1 MSYRKL
7 EVWRLAH
14 DVVNDIH
21 KMTLN
26 ELPKFEMHETG
37 SQIRRS
43 SKSVKSNIVE
53 GYGRRNYKQDFIK
66 FLIYSLSSNDETID
80 HLETLYETGSL
91 KNKILYN
98 TLHTKIDLL
107 GKKLNKFIQSVEKGH
122 NVSSSDKYKINSR
135 NTTINTPEIKH
146 PATSIKNPVKRCNW
160 CGDDSLYVKY
170 HDEEWGVP
178 VHDDRV
184 HFEMLVLEGAQA
196 GLSWIT
202 VLRKRENYRKA
213 FNDFDVNT
221 VAKYSEKKIEKLLQ
235 NPGIIRNRLKVR
247 SAVTNA
253 QAFIKVQEE
262 FGSFDKYIW
271 QFVNN
276 KPIVNKWK
284 KMTDIPATSKE
295 SDALSKD
302 LKKRGF
308 KFVGSTIMYAHMQ
321 SIGMVNDHITSCFR
335 YNEVM

>member
-1 MSYRKL
+1 M
-7 EVWRLAH
+7 
-14 DVVNDIH
+14 
-21 KMTLN
+21 
-26 ELPKFEMHETG
+26 
-37 SQIRRS
+37 
-43 SKSVKSNIVE
+43 
-53 GYGRRNYKQDFIK
+53 
-66 FLIYSLSSNDETID
+66 
-80 HLETLYETGSL
+80 
-91 KNKILYN
+91 
-98 TLHTKIDLL
+98 
-107 GKKLNKFIQSVEKGH
+107 
-122 NVSSSDKYKINSR
+122 
-135 NTTINTPEIKH
+135 KH
-146 PATSIKNPVKRCNW
+146 RCEW
-160 CGDDSLYVKY
+160 CGDDPLYVKY

-213 FNDFDVNT
+213 FDNFDVNK
-221 VAKYSEKKIEKLLQ
+221 VAKYSDKKIEKLLQ
-235 NPGIIRNRLKVR
+235 NPGIIRNRLKVK

-253 QAFIKVQEE
+253 QAFIAVQKE

-276 KPIVNKWK
+276 KPIINKWK
-284 KMTDIPATSKE
+284 NMSDIPATSKE

-321 SIGMVNDHITSCFR
+321 AIGMVNDHVVGCFR
-335 YNEVM
+335 YKEVIGEII